1 MRVALRSKSL
11 VAMATIA
18 VLFFRAPLAAGQAN
32 TPGDMGL
39 STAPLIALII
49 DDMGNQRL
57 PGLQVIDLAGPVA
70 CAIMPHTSHATYL
83 AEQAYAAG
91 KEVILH
97 LPMQPVETQRI
108 AGPGEISIDTDRQE
122 LNRILDTNLRS
133 VPHSIGI
140 NNHMGSLITRHPG
153 HMRWLMEDLAQRGD
167 LFFVDSVTTPDSVA
181 YMSAIEAGV
190 PAARRHV
197 FLDNVQDTAAIAS
210 EFTRLKQHATTY
222 GFAIGIGHP
231 YPATLEFLEGE
242 LEKLRHEG
250 FRLVPLSTLIEISM
264 QSDANQKVK
273 LSNPKPLPEPV
284 TG

>member
-1 MRVALRSKSL
+1 MKVAPRSKSL

-18 VLFFRAPLAAGQAN
+18 VLLCRAPLAAGQAN
-32 TPGDMGL
+32 TLVELAP
-39 STAPLIALII
+39 SRAPLIALII

-57 PGLQVIDLAGPVA
+57 PGLQVINLPGPVT

-97 LPMQPVETQRI
+97 LPMQPVEMQRI
-108 AGPGEISIDTDRQE
+108 AGPGEISIDTDRHE

-153 HMRWLMEDLAQRGD
+153 HMRWLMEELAQRGD

-181 YMSAIEAGV
+181 YVSALDAGV

-197 FLDNVQDTAAIAS
+197 FLDNVQDEAAIAL
-210 EFTRLKQHATTY
+210 EFTRLKQHATTH

-231 YPATLEFLEGE
+231 YPETLKFLEGE
-242 LEKLRHEG
+242 LENLRLEG
-250 FRLVPLSTLIEISM
+250 FRLVPLSVLIEISM
-264 QSDANQKVK
+264 QSDTSQKVK
-273 LSNPKPLPEPV
+273 LSNPKPLAEPV